1 MAGGF
6 LFGPGDIVSE
16 VPYDPSL
23 YFYGEEVSM
32 SARLWTHGFNL
43 YCPHRLLLFH
53 RYKTSSSS
61 GDASATHWSDH
72 NDWFR
77 LNRRSL
83 VRVHALLGSLEAA
96 PQDRLKPTSDD
107 INNLDRYGLGDKRSM
122 NDYQRWAG
130 VNFAGQT
137 ISEPASA
144 GHFSR

>member
-1 MAGGF
+1 
-6 LFGPGDIVSE
+6 
-16 VPYDPSL
+16 
-23 YFYGEEVSM
+23 M

-53 RYKTSSSS
+53 LYKTSDRG

-72 NDWFR
+72 SDWFR

-96 PQDRLKPTSDD
+96 PQDRLRPTSDD
-107 INNLDRYGLGDKRSM
+107 INDLDRYGLGAKRSLD
-122 NDYQRWAG
+122 DYQRWAG

-137 ISEPASA
+137 ISETASA
-144 GHFSR
+144 GRFSR